1 MFKIAL
7 IFLIIT
13 LIISILSV
21 SFRTKGDSRS
31 QGKNDK
37 GSKGDRH
44 VSKTTGEYVDY
55 EDLREKDN
63 Q

>member
-13 LIISILSV
+13 LIIGLLSAT
-21 SFRTKGDSRS
+21 SRTKGYSRS
-31 QGKNDK
+31 SQKHEDEPK
-37 GSKGDRH
+37 GSRH
-44 VSKTTGEYVDY
+44 VSKATGEYVEF
-55 EDLREKDN
+55 EDIGKKEN

>member
-13 LIISILSV
+13 LIISLVSV
-21 SFRTKGDSRS
+21 SIRAKGYSRN
-31 QGKNDK
+31 QEKKNDK
-37 GSKGDRH
+37 SRDARH
-44 VSKTTGEYVDY
+44 VSKATGEYVDF
-55 EDLREKDN
+55 EDLGEKDN